1 MPGGARDAASP
12 ATSVPHLLKAVEK
25 SPVPLSV
32 CGLDADGVLLIS
44 PLNPHFDAIARP
56 LIGSRANRIL
66 RMKPMLV
73 VVENAAARRVVAI
86 SLTWRIRKHVGGL
99 IARTNSIFPHVVC
112 GDQAV
117 ARQRPGIRPG
127 EHHVVASSCVVEGVD
142 DIPENDG
149 WIEDFVRERDA
160 AVEDALHVGIEL
172 DAIIF
177 EDGELIGPDE
187 DGWLSGLFSAYVSEK
202 QQWYR
207 EILDALDRG
216 KSVDEAYAP
225 VRAFQEE
232 TMRRM
237 MSGDRD
243 HLRHADSLWK
253 TQAAADAAAWRRH
266 YADAEIPAL
275 LESIR
280 LEPFVIRR

>member
-1 MPGGARDAASP
+1 M
-12 ATSVPHLLKAVEK
+12 TSVPCLLKSVEN
-25 SPVPLSV
+25 SPVPLTV
-32 CGLDADGVLLIS
+32 RGLDADGVTLIS
-44 PLNPHFDAIARP
+44 PLSPQFDAIARP

-66 RMKPMLV
+66 RMKPMLA
-73 VVENAAARRVVAI
+73 VVENSAARRVVAI
-86 SLTWRIRKHVGGL
+86 SLAWRIRKPVGGL
-99 IARTNSIFPHVVC
+99 LARTNSIFPHVVC
-112 GDQAV
+112 GDQAI
-117 ARQRPGIRPG
+117 ARQRPGVRPG
-127 EHHVVASSCVVEGVD
+127 EHHLVASSCVVEGLD

-149 WIEDFVRERDA
+149 WIEDLVRERDR
-160 AVEDALHVGIEL
+160 AVEGAVDVAIEL
-172 DAIIF
+172 DAVIF
-177 EDGELIGPDE
+177 DDGRLIGPDE
-187 DGWLSGLFSAYVSEK
+187 DGWLSGLFGAYVAAK
-202 QQWYR
+202 QEWYR
-207 EILDALDRG
+207 GILDALNRG
-216 KSVDEAYAP
+216 KTVEQAYAP

-243 HLRHADSLWK
+243 HLRNTDLLWQ